1 MLGMALVGGCD
12 AFSPMA
18 IPHTSANAARAT
30 LHAKM
35 TASYDSVWDFRYGSG
50 HYEPISTGGLGRP
63 VVAEQSQ
70 SAQRPPAAALLPN
83 ADSENAAKAAW
94 LAKNS
99 DQAAWGGPQ
108 ATSTSGMV
116 VSTAPGALVA
126 PSTNAAMEFE
136 AQGRMY
142 TDHEFRHSVGKHYGA
157 TIGSCNTDGGVIL
170 GGVVPTGGGQ
180 GNRVVRF

>member
-1 MLGMALVGGCD
+1 M
-12 AFSPMA
+12 
-18 IPHTSANAARAT
+18 ARA
-30 LHAKM
+30 
-35 TASYDSVWDFRYGSG
+35 
-50 HYEPISTGGLGRP
+50 HYEPIST
-63 VVAEQSQ
+63 VVWVDRRCRTVAVG
-70 SAQRPPAAALLPN
+70 AAPPAAALLPN

-142 TDHEFRHSVGKHYGA
+142 TDRGSVTVLASTTERRSDLA
-157 TIGSCNTDGGVIL
+157 TLMAASFLAGSSQREAGRAIAS
-170 GGVVPTGGGQ
+170 
-180 GNRVVRF
+180 